1 MATQLLIGG
10 QLYVPGQ
17 PLSLAQMLA
26 ISASIQLGN
35 NTYSGAAP
43 GTLDAQ
49 AYAQYVTQGG
59 QLAAQPQDSA
69 ISAGDVAV
77 NSQLAKTEGAVV
89 QNPPTSAI
97 VDTSLLSQPLSNP
110 QAQDLLNI
118 NNRLRSAGIIT
129 QDTGLNANTIPLYRS
144 QATPPYD
151 INALAGIGP
160 NSPELDITNT
170 YAATQPGVG
179 ARNDDSGVIT
189 GNTAKDIIN
198 RTYQSSTNQRI
209 PTQPNVLDDYASY
222 TYQIS
227 WYLLSPQQYNA
238 MTSSPKIN
246 QAGWTLLMQSGGS
259 PLPPTSNTSAADT
272 TPGRS
277 PFFPVDFYID
287 DLEIVSTITA
297 RSNGLPHNAVK
308 MKFKVVEPNGLTLLD
323 SLYAAVNDQYSAK
336 IDPYDPNAWG
346 SEGSAV
352 PYTPDPAHQ
361 ASVIAA
367 SGSTGKVNYTKAQYV
382 LGIKFYGYD
391 SQGNLISPATGK
403 FNPGVGSTLK
413 TNQQD
418 FIIQKLYAFQ
428 INSINFRMAAGQN
441 SKGVEYQIECGLISM
456 NNAFGQARGTV
467 PFDFQLSGTTVKQ
480 ILVGNAAQAGLT
492 PLQDGRVPQATPPG
506 NNIPPAPATQQ
517 LSQFGT
523 FNAGSS
529 LTYSD
534 TPGIY

>member
-1 MATQLLIGG
+1 MANFD
-10 QLYVPGQ
+10 PK
-17 PLSLAQMLA
+17 
-26 ISASIQLGN
+26 IS
-35 NTYSGAAP
+35 SGE
-43 GTLDAQ
+43 
-49 AYAQYVTQGG
+49 V
-59 QLAAQPQDSA
+59 
-69 ISAGDVAV
+69 VAE
-77 NSQLAKTEGAVV
+77 SQLAKDNGATV
-89 QNPPTSAI
+89 QSPVDNVIYDERTLRNVPGAEQQQQYVTS
-97 VDTSLLSQPLSNP
+97 VR
-110 QAQDLLNI
+110 
-118 NNRLRSAGIIT
+118 NRLLQSGRFTTAESYVAGP
-129 QDTGLNANTIPLYRS
+129 GLNANTLPLSRS

-151 INALAGIGP
+151 INALA
-160 NSPELDITNT
+160 NSPEFDPTSSLVAQ
-170 YAATQPGVG
+170 AAAYQAGVG
-179 ARNDDSGVIT
+179 SRGDDGVVVT
-189 GNTAKDIIN
+189 GNSTKDIIN
-198 RTYQSSTNQRI
+198 RTYQSSMNQRI

-246 QAGWTLLMQSGGS
+246 QAGWTLLMQSGGA
-259 PLPPTSNTSAADT
+259 PLSPTSNTSAADI

-287 DLEIVSTITA
+287 DLELKSRVGP
-297 RSNGLPHNAVK
+297 RSNGLPHNVVE

-323 SLYAAVNDQYSAK
+323 SLYAAVNNQYSAK

-403 FNPGVGSTLK
+403 FNPGVGSTLQ

-428 INSINFRMAAGQN
+428 IQKINFRMASGQN

-456 NNAFGQARGTV
+456 NNAFGQTRGTV

-492 PLQDGRVPQATPPG
+492 PLQDGRKTQSTPGNNTPAPPG
-506 NNIPPAPATQQ
+506 NNTPVETVSSTQQ